1 MNVVEELRAMP
12 ELDEAPSRFNRAV
25 TAFLLGSREI
35 VHLHGDEVEIRLTR
49 REIAKLD
56 DERVWQRARTSDW
69 IGTRDGALA
78 LQLVRR
84 AIEANGR

>member
-1 MNVVEELRAMP
+1 VNVAEELRAMP
-12 ELDEAPSRFNRAV
+12 ELEEAPSRFNRTV
-25 TAFLLGSREI
+25 TAFLLGGREI
-35 VHLHGDEVEIRLTR
+35 VHLHDDEIEIRLTR

-69 IGTRDGALA
+69 VGTHDDAFA

-84 AIEANGR
+84 AIEANRR